1 MERDARRVTDATL
14 AGRRRGDVVGSVK
27 QPPSVPAAP
36 AEVPL
41 AAKVAWLADA
51 AGYGNATQQVEVI
64 ETHFAYVFL
73 AGTFAYK
80 LKKPVEAYGADY
92 RTLAGR
98 ERYCR
103 EELRLNAR
111 VAPQTYLRVVPLTS
125 SDGRLALAGHGAVI
139 DWLVEMRRL
148 DRRQMLDARLRADT
162 VAPAD
167 LEAVVARLHSLDR
180 AEPAGHPPSG
190 SAECQAPIAR
200 RLDEA
205 LHTFARPEMGLPS
218 RAYAPLALALRARYA
233 QLHPVFAARSWR
245 VREGHGDLRAEH
257 VWLGRPVQIIDAL
270 EFDRELRMLDPAED
284 LAMLA
289 VDVERQGGGWIP
301 DVLRK
306 AYERRADDR
315 VPDLLW
321 RFYLSLRAATRAK
334 VALWH
339 LDDTG
344 SRNPGRWREQAQ
356 AYLALGERYIG
367 DC

>member
-1 MERDARRVTDATL
+1 M
-14 AGRRRGDVVGSVK
+14 GSVK
-27 QPPSVPAAP
+27 QPPSAPAAP

-41 AAKVAWLADA
+41 AAKVAWLSDPA
-51 AGYGNATQQVEVI
+51 AYPDPAQPVEVV

-92 RTLAGR
+92 RALPGR

-111 VAPQTYLRVVPLTS
+111 LAPETYLRVVPLTS
-125 SDGRLALAGHGAVI
+125 SDGRLALAGPGAVI

-148 DRRQMLDARLRADT
+148 DRRQMLDVRLRADS
-162 VAPAD
+162 VVPAD

-180 AEPAGHPPSG
+180 PCPAGHPTSG
-190 SAECQAPIAR
+190 SADSLAPIAR
-200 RLDEA
+200 RLEEA
-205 LHTFARPEMGLPS
+205 LRTFARPEIGLPS
-218 RAYAPLALALRARYA
+218 RAYAPLALALRARCA

-257 VWLGRPVQIIDAL
+257 VWLGHPVQIIDAL
-270 EFDRELRMLDPAED
+270 EFDRELRTLDPAED

-289 VDVERQGGGWIP
+289 IDVEHQGGGWIP
-301 DVLRK
+301 DVLRRV
-306 AYERRADDR
+306 YEGLADDR
-315 VPDLLW
+315 LPDPLW

-334 VALWH
+334 VSLWH
-339 LDDTG
+339 LDDPG
-344 SRNPGRWREQAQ
+344 SRNPERWREQAQ
-356 AYLALGERYIG
+356 AYLALSERYIG
-367 DC
+367 DQ